1 MSESDR
7 AGTPGSAA
15 FTLDPRLAAD
25 THRIG
30 DLVLSRVL
38 LFDDARF
45 PWLVLVPRK
54 SGLRDLI
61 DLPHDDQH
69 QLLDEV
75 NRCAHVL
82 HALDKPDK
90 LNIAALGNVV
100 AQLHVHVIA
109 RYASDAAW
117 PRPVWNVGERVPFGA
132 DALRRRIGSLRSAL
146 RIEEPQ

>member
-7 AGTPGSAA
+7 TRTRPSAA
-15 FTLDPRLAAD
+15 FELDPRLAAD
-25 THRIG
+25 THRVG
-30 DLVLSRVL
+30 DLALSRVL

-45 PWLVLVPRK
+45 PWLVLVPRQA
-54 SGLRDLI
+54 GLRDLI
-61 DLPHDDQH
+61 DLAHDDQH

-109 RYASDAAW
+109 RYVSDAAW
-117 PRPVWNVGERVPFGA
+117 PRPVWNVGERVAFDA
-132 DALRRRIGSLRSAL
+132 DALQRRLGSLRAAL
-146 RIEEPQ
+146 RIEQPQ

>member
-7 AGTPGSAA
+7 TRTRSTAA
-15 FTLDPRLAAD
+15 FALDPRLAAD
-25 THRIG
+25 TQRVG
-30 DLVLSRVL
+30 NLELSRVL

-45 PWLVLVPRK
+45 PWLVLVPRQP
-54 SGLRDLI
+54 GLRDLI
-61 DLPHDDQH
+61 DLAHDDQH
-69 QLLDEV
+69 QLLDEI

-90 LNIAALGNVV
+90 LNVAALGNVV

-109 RYASDAAW
+109 RYANDAAW
-117 PRPVWNVGERVPFGA
+117 PRPVWNVGERVVFEA
-132 DALRRRIGSLRSAL
+132 DALRRRLGTLRAAL

>member
-7 AGTPGSAA
+7 AAA
-15 FTLDPRLAAD
+15 PQPAVFTLDSRLAAD

-30 DLVLSRVL
+30 DLPLSRVL

-45 PWLVLVPRK
+45 PWLVLVPRQA
-54 SGLRDLI
+54 GLRDLI

-69 QLLDEV
+69 LLLDEV

-82 HALDKPDK
+82 HAIDKPDK

-109 RYASDAAW
+109 RYAHDAAW
-117 PRPVWNVGERVPFGA
+117 PRPVWNVGTAQAYSA
-132 DALRRRIGSLRSAL
+132 DALQARLARLRAAL
-146 RIEEPQ
+146 QIEPDA